1 MEQQS
6 TLSVKSLGHV
16 LHAFVN
22 GEHVGKHLPMDA
34 LYK

>member
-22 GEHVGKHLPMDA
+22 GEHVGKHLSMDA
-34 LYK
+34 IYK